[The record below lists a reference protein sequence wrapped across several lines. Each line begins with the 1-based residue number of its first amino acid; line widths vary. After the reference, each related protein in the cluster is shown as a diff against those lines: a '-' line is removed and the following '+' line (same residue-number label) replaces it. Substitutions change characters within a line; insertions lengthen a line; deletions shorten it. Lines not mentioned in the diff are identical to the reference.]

1 MRREKACDWRR
12 VTGERNET
20 NPWECLDNNSNN
32 DKKEEEEGEDEKAR
46 VPSQSPALVPTS
58 LYSTSDNV
66 RVNPACQ
73 SEYTVRA
80 HRLKIS
86 SDVGGFGSSLW
97 DASYHRILHV
107 RPRKRG
113 AEEHCEKIPLVPI
126 FWNRKQNA
134 GTLGIHAK
142 HSRSGPPGLT
152 VPPLSCP
159 SVQLRRTARLQMV
172 MQSCRTCC
180 HQDSA
185 DGGVYFW
192 GVGSRFWVLTLP

>member
-1 MRREKACDWRR
+1 MRREKACNWRR
-12 VTGERNET
+12 VTGGQNET
-20 NPWECLDNNSNN
+20 DPWEYLDNDSNN
-32 DKKEEEEGEDEKAR
+32 DKKDEVGEDEKAR
-46 VPSQSPALVPTS
+46 VPPQSPTLVPAS
-58 LYSTSDNV
+58 LHSTSENV
-66 RVNPACQ
+66 RVNPACH

-80 HRLKIS
+80 HGLKIS
-86 SDVGGFGSSLW
+86 SDVGGFGSGLW

-107 RPRKRG
+107 HPRKRG

-142 HSRSGPPGLT
+142 HSQQGPPGLT
-152 VPPLSCP
+152 VPPPPSCP
-159 SVQLRRTARLQMV
+159 SVQLRRTAWLQMV

-185 DGGVYFW
+185 DRGVYF
-192 GVGSRFWVLTLP
+192 GGSRFWVLTLP